1 MYLDSQG
8 KMRFDE
14 AELADSSGTNSLAK
28 GELGSCS
35 SYTLLSIAEH
45 LKKALS
51 STELATFKCNHTP
64 SQVRQTRQLKR
75 REKIICNI

>member
-1 MYLDSQG
+1 
-8 KMRFDE
+8 MRFDE

-28 GELGSCS
+28 GEVGPCS

-64 SQVRQTRQLKR
+64 TQVRQRGQLR
-75 REKIICNI
+75 SIGKIPLSSHIKA